1 MIGTFRKFIQSWV
14 GLAVLGLAL
23 AAMVVT
29 LFYGQT
35 VGPAPVDATAV
46 ARVGDAQVSQAEVL
60 RAVNAALERQR
71 EQTPQMTMPEFVRLG
86 GADLVLEQLI
96 LARALQQFG
105 ATNGVPVGKRVIDG
119 EIASLP
125 MVQVG
130 GKFDTNAYQR
140 FLDQQQLSEAELRD
154 TIASD
159 LMRRMVLV
167 PAAFGTRVPD
177 GMARPYADLLL
188 EQRSG
193 TILPVPVELMPVPPA
208 PDDKVLA
215 DFWAKN
221 RAAWTVP
228 ERRTFRF
235 AMLSQAALAA
245 AAEPSDKEV
254 ADYYAAHPQE
264 FGGVEQRVLSQVVL
278 PDESRARAFAGRVA
292 QGQSFG
298 EAAGAEGF
306 SGEDVRIGTVSEA
319 AFASQT
325 SPAVASAAFAV
336 AQGAITAP
344 VKGPIGWHVVQVDG
358 IVPKNPVPL
367 ADARAAIAGKL
378 RIDKMQ
384 KVLAER
390 VDAIEDR
397 LESGETL
404 ADVAKAFG
412 MTIENFGPVTADSQA
427 LDPSDQLVPV
437 PGNPLTARAFA
448 SDPED
453 GPAVVEYAQDRF
465 AVLEVTDVVPPAP
478 IPLERIRDRVAA
490 AWAIDTRTRAAETLA
505 RRLAEEASKGAD
517 LAALAR
523 EAGMPAPQA
532 LTVQRLQLSQLAQ
545 SGQQIPAPVLM
556 LLNVPPGQARVV
568 AAPGSQAW
576 FVVRTDGAVPGDAAG
591 APQLVDAVRQGMAR
605 DAPNELAET
614 FARAVQRSV
623 GVVRQPAAIA
633 AVKRRLSGEGGSDL
647 EGQ

>member
-1 MIGTFRKFIQSWV
+1 MIGTLRRFIQSWV

-23 AAMVVT
+23 AAMVIT

-35 VGPAPVDATAV
+35 VGAPPVDASAV
-46 ARVGDAQVSQAEVL
+46 ARVGSAQVTQTEYL

-71 EQTPQMTMPEFVRLG
+71 EQTPEMTMPEFVRLG

-105 ATNGVPVGKRVIDG
+105 ATAGIPVGKRLIDG

-130 GKFDTNAYQR
+130 GKFDSNAFER
-140 FLDQQQLSEAELRD
+140 FLAQQQLSEAELRD
-154 TIASD
+154 TIGSD
-159 LMRRMVLV
+159 LVRRMVLL
-167 PAAFGTRVPD
+167 PAAFGTRVPE

-193 TILPVPVELMPVPPA
+193 VLMPVPVELMPVPAP

-228 ERRTFRF
+228 ERRAFRY
-235 AMLSQAALAA
+235 AMVSQNAIAA
-245 AAEPSDKEV
+245 AAEPSEKEI
-254 ADYYAAHPQE
+254 ADYYAAQPEE
-264 FGGVEQRVLSQVVL
+264 FGGIELRVLQQVVL
-278 PDESRARAFAGRVA
+278 PDEARARAFASRVA
-292 QGQSFG
+292 GGQRFA

-306 SGEDVRIGTVSEA
+306 SGEDISIGLVSEKAFAAQTDATVARA
-319 AFASQT
+319 AFA
-325 SPAVASAAFAV
+325 A
-336 AQGAITAP
+336 AQGGITAP
-344 VKGPIGWHVVQVDG
+344 VKGPVGWHVVEVG
-358 IVPKNPVPL
+358 RIVPKNPVPL

-404 ADVAKAFG
+404 ADVAKEFG
-412 MTIENFGPVTADSQA
+412 MTIESFGPVTADSQA
-427 LDPSDQLVPV
+427 LEGDLLRPV
-437 PGNPLTARAFA
+437 PGNPLTVKAFA
-448 SDPED
+448 AEPED
-453 GPAVVEYAQDRF
+453 GPQLVEYAEDRF
-465 AVLEVTDVVPPAP
+465 AVLDVTDVLPPAP
-478 IPLERIRDRVAA
+478 IPLERIRDRVLA
-490 AWAIDTRTRAAETLA
+490 AWTIDSRTRAAEALA
-505 RRLAEEASKGAD
+505 RELAQAASKGGD

-523 EAGMPAPQA
+523 EKGMPAPQD

-545 SGQQIPAPVLM
+545 AGQQIPAPVLM
-556 LLNVPPGQARVV
+556 LLNVPAGQARVV

-576 FVVRTDGAVPGDAAG
+576 FVVQTRAVVPGDASQS
-591 APQLVDAVRQGMAR
+591 PQLIDAVRQGMTR

-633 AVKRRLSGEGGSDL
+633 AVKRRLTGEGSSDT
-647 EGQ
+647 EVQ